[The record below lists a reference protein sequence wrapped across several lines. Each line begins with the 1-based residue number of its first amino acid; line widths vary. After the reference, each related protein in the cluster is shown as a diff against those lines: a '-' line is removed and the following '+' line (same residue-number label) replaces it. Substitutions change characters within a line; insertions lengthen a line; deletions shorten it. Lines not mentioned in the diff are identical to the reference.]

1 MTDTI
6 SFPNLGITLNHVGKS
21 FEIFGIEIAFY
32 GIVVGIAVVCGI
44 YLAMNVAKKT
54 GQDPDFYFNLAI
66 IAVIASFVGARIY
79 YVIFSWDFYKDNV
92 WEIFDFRS
100 GGLAIYGGV
109 IAGVLTTYLIAKRK
123 KKNFFLIA
131 DTACTG
137 LILGQVIGRWGNFFN
152 REAFGDY
159 TNNLLA
165 MQLPLKAVRQ
175 GEVTEKMMEHLQ
187 VIDGAQYIQVH
198 PTFLYESVWNLGVL
212 VFLLWYTKRKK
223 FDGEVF
229 FFYLMGY
236 GLGRM
241 WIEGLRTDQ
250 LLFPIFGFP
259 VSQVLAGLMVLA
271 SLTAILGK
279 RIKEKKQKRAGG
291 TNESKRNTETE
302 N

>member
-1 MTDTI
+1 MTDAI
-6 SFPNLGITLNHVGKS
+6 SFPNLGITLEHVGKS
-21 FEIFGIEIAFY
+21 FQIFGFSIAFY
-32 GIVVGIAVVCGI
+32 GIIIGVAIVCGI
-44 YLAMNVAKKT
+44 ALAMAMAKRT
-54 GQDPDFYFNLAI
+54 QQDSDFYFDLAMV
-66 IAVIASFVGARIY
+66 AVVTSLIGARIY
-79 YVIFSWDFYKDNV
+79 YVIFSWDLYKDNV

-109 IAGVLTTYLIAKRK
+109 IAGVLTAYLVAKRK
-123 KKNFFLIA
+123 KKKFFLVA

-165 MQLPLKAVRQ
+165 MRLPLDAVRQ
-175 GEVTEKMMEHLQ
+175 GEVTEKMLEHLQ
-187 VIDGAQYIQVH
+187 VIDGVEYIQVH
-198 PTFLYESVWNLGVL
+198 PTFLYESLWNLSVL
-212 VFLLWYTKRKK
+212 MFLIWYTKRKK

-229 FFYLMGY
+229 LLYLLGY

-259 VSQVLAGLMVLA
+259 VSQMVAGLLVLF
-271 SLTAILGK
+271 SLSIILIK
-279 RIKEKKQKRAGG
+279 RIKEKKQKRAGD
-291 TNESKRNTETE
+291 TNE
-302 N
+302 

>member
-21 FEIFGIEIAFY
+21 FQILGIDIAYY
-32 GIVVGIAVVCGI
+32 GIVIGIAIVCGI
-44 YLAMNVAKKT
+44 FLAMAVAKRTK
-54 GQDPDFYFNLAI
+54 QDPDFYFDLAM
-66 IAVIASFVGARIY
+66 IAVATSLIGARIY
-79 YVIFSWDFYKDNV
+79 YVIFSWDLYKDNV
-92 WEIFDFRS
+92 WGIFDFRS

-109 IAGVLTTYLIAKRK
+109 IAGVLTTYLVAKWK
-123 KKNFFLIA
+123 KKNFLLVA

-165 MQLPLKAVRQ
+165 MRLPLDAVRQ

-187 VIDGAQYIQVH
+187 IIDGVEYIQVH
-198 PTFLYESVWNLGVL
+198 PTFLYESLWNLGVL

-229 FFYLMGY
+229 LLYLMGY

-250 LLFPIFGFP
+250 LLFPKFGFP
-259 VSQVLAGLMVLA
+259 VSQILAGLMVLA
-271 SLTAILGK
+271 SLTIILVK
-279 RIKEKKQKRAGG
+279 RIKGKKQKRAGG